1 MKKLFVFTD
10 GGAIDNPGPAAIGV
24 VIKIGEETIT
34 KFGKRIG
41 TATNNVAEYQAVI
54 EALEWIRNNLQFTI
68 YPAKRDPAPRDNLQF
83 FLDSTLVVNQ
93 LNGVFKVKEPNLRN
107 LIVKIRQLEQ
117 ALGGGISY
125 QSIPREKN
133 FAADLEVKKALSVFP
148 NS

>member
-1 MKKLFVFTD
+1 MEKLFVFTD

-24 VIKIGEETIT
+24 VIKIGEKTIA

-41 TATNNVAEYQAVI
+41 TATNNVAEYTAVI
-54 EALEWIRNNLQFTI
+54 EAMKWLDENYQIIKLSSCQI
-68 YPAKRDPAPRDNLQF
+68 EF
-83 FLDSTLVVNQ
+83 FLDSKLVVNQ

-133 FAADLEVKKALSVFP
+133 FAADSEVKKALMA
-148 NS
+148 